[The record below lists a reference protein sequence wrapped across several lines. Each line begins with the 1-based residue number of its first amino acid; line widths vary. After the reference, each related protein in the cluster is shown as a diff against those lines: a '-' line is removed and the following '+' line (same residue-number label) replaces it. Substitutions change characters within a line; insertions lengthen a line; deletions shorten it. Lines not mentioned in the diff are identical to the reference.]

1 MPRRERVPVRW
12 GFVLMAG
19 AVVFGVLGAIT
30 YYGVGPLSEDSQ
42 VRKDAISWVKRT
54 LGR

>member
-12 GFVLMAG
+12 GFVLMTG
-19 AVVFGVLGAIT
+19 VVVFGVIGAIAW
-30 YYGVGPLSEDSQ
+30 YGVGPLSEDSQ
-42 VRKDAISWVKRT
+42 VRNDAISWVKRT